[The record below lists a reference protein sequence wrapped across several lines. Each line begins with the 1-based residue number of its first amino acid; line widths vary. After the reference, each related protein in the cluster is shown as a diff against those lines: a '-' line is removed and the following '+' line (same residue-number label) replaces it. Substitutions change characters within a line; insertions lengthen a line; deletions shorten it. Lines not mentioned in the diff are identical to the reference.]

1 MNFNEYLKNVHTG
14 MQLNEM
20 LQNDA
25 LLSADEVKNIPSY
38 FYKQLKINNLLIILD
53 MQVVINIQKVRQY

>member
-25 LLSADEVKNIPSY
+25 LLNVEEVK
-38 FYKQLKINNLLIILD
+38 KIYS
-53 MQVVINIQKVRQY
+53 VIFTSNQK